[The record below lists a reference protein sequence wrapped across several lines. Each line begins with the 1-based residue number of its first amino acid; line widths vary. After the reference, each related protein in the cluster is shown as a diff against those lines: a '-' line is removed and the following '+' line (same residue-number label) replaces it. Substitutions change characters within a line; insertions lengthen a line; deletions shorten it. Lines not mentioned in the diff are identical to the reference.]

1 MNVQCNFPQYSS
13 RTRATTSPKDKKC
26 GPFRVIGRRKKH
38 ANDRTRPVST
48 RDGPLDQPNKQNV
61 YMGQPRAVFFHELGR
76 LRPILST
83 IQADA
88 GPIGALKKGGLTLTP
103 RLFGTLGR
111 ISNPKPMVIHH
122 SRSFVPG
129 ICSVCIRRAAQMSE
143 QRGAQSQRSQSKW
156 TQIDGRNCTV
166 RP

>member
-1 MNVQCNFPQYSS
+1 MNVQCKFPQYSS
-13 RTRATTSPKDKKC
+13 RTRATTSPKDQKY
-26 GPFRVIGRRKKH
+26 GPFRVIGRRKKPRERSYT
-38 ANDRTRPVST
+38 ASIDTRRATRPT
-48 RDGPLDQPNKQNV
+48 KRTECIHGPTSC
-61 YMGQPRAVFFHELGR
+61 RFFHELGR

-88 GPIGALKKGGLTLTP
+88 GPIGALKKGGLTLTR
-103 RLFGTLGR
+103 RLFGTLRR
-111 ISNPKPMVIHH
+111 ISNPKPMVMHH